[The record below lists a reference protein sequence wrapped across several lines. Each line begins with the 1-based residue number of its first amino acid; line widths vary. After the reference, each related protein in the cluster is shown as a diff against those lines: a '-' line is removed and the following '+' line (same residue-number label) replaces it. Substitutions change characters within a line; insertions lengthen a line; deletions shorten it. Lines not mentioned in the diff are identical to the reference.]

1 MKVSESWLRS
11 LVNTELSV
19 EQLASQL
26 TMAGLEVDSVSP
38 VAGDFTNVVV
48 AKVIDAEP
56 HPEADKLTIC
66 TIDAGD
72 EEPHTVVCG
81 ASNVRQ
87 GIKVALAKLG
97 ATLPGGF
104 KIKKVKLRGQ
114 PSCGMLCSGSELGLE
129 EKSDG
134 IMELSEEAPIGQD
147 LRVYMD
153 LNDNMLD
160 IDLTPNRADCFS
172 HMGIAREIA
181 AINNLTLNEIGI
193 SEIDARINESVDVC
207 IQATEAC
214 PQYYGRM
221 IKNINT
227 EATTPLWLAERLR
240 RSGVRP
246 LHPVVDVTNYVMM
259 AIGQPMHA
267 FDASKLSG
275 SIHVRFAQKQEPITL
290 LDGQEIHLNEKNLVI
305 ADEQRALALAGIM
318 GGHDSAVEDQI
329 KHVFLE
335 SALFKPQYIAGVA
348 RQHGLFTDSSQRFER
363 GVDPVLAKAALD
375 YATHLLLEIVGGEPG
390 PVTFDKQS
398 EDLTAKHIVTFQPEK
413 VEQLTGVE
421 LSENKMAEILSSL
434 GFDVVSEST
443 PWQVTV
449 PTHRYDVSFDVDL
462 VEEIIRLY
470 GYQNIQAKSLL
481 AEATSGE
488 PNQMEIM
495 TDNISKFL
503 VSRGYHETIS
513 YSFVDPTLQQAIYPG
528 KKALDLLNPI
538 SADLSQMR
546 AGLWP
551 GLIASMVHNIHRQ
564 NHSMRLFETGVV
576 FDYYGNNVQENLC
589 IAGLMTGKHD
599 AFNWATPE
607 RQLDYFDLKGDL
619 EALFSTCHLNHV
631 NFKTSTNP
639 ALHPGKSALIML
651 EDQVIGELGVLHP
664 RFNVELGLTSEVVI
678 FQLNINQLICR
689 DKVQYQ
695 KISKY
700 PQIRRDLSMIVDEKV
715 LAAEIEK
722 TINEA
727 LSGEL
732 LKSFDVFDVY
742 QGQHIPAGKKSI
754 AVTFTLQDVQKTLTD
769 EEINSSIDAILE
781 LLKSKHAITL
791 RD

>member
-11 LVNTELSV
+11 LVNTDISV

-48 AKVIDAEP
+48 AKVIEAEP

-66 TIDAGD
+66 IVDAGD

-134 IMELSEEAPIGQD
+134 IMELSKEAPIGQD
-147 LRVYMD
+147 LRTYMN

-160 IDLTPNRADCFS
+160 IDLTPNRADCLS

-181 AINNLTLNEIGI
+181 AINNLSLNEIGI
-193 SEIDARINESVDVC
+193 SNIDARIDESVNVC
-207 IQATEAC
+207 IDETDAC
-214 PQYYGRM
+214 PHYYGRI
-221 IKNINT
+221 IKNIDT
-227 EATTPLWLAERLR
+227 TAITPLWMAERLR

-275 SIHVRFAQKQEPITL
+275 SIHVRFAKEQEPIML
-290 LDGQEIHLNEKNLVI
+290 LDGQEIQLNEKNLVI
-305 ADEQRALALAGIM
+305 ADEQKALALAGIM
-318 GGHDSAVEDQI
+318 GGLDSAVEAQT

-335 SALFKPQYIAGVA
+335 SALFKPQYIAGIA

-363 GVDPVLAKAALD
+363 GVDPALAKTALD
-375 YATHLLLEIVGGEPG
+375 YATSLLLDIVGGEPG
-390 PVTFDKQS
+390 PITFDKHS
-398 EDLTAKHIVTFQPEK
+398 EDLTIKDVVSFKPEK

-421 LSENKMAEILSSL
+421 LSENKMAEILNSL
-434 GFDVVSEST
+434 GFDVVSEIN

-470 GYQNIQAKSLL
+470 GYQNIQAKPLL
-481 AEATSGE
+481 SESVSGK
-488 PNQMEIM
+488 PNQMEQL
-495 TDNISKFL
+495 TDNISKIL
-503 VSRGYHETIS
+503 VARGYHETIS
-513 YSFVDPTLQQAIYPG
+513 YSFVDPTLQQAIYPE

-538 SADLSQMR
+538 STELSQMR
-546 AGLWP
+546 VGLWP

-564 NHSMRLFETGVV
+564 NHSMKLFETGVV
-576 FDYYGNNVQENLC
+576 FDYCNDKIEENMC
-589 IAGLMTGKHD
+589 IAGLITGKHD
-599 AFNWATPE
+599 PFNWAAPE

-619 EALFSTCHLNHV
+619 EALFSACNLSRV
-631 NFKTSTNP
+631 QFKTSTNP
-639 ALHPGKSALIML
+639 TLHPGKSALMIL
-651 EDQVIGELGVLHP
+651 DDQVVGELGVLHP
-664 RFNVELGLTSEVVI
+664 KFNDELGLISEVVI
-678 FQLNINQLICR
+678 FQLTISHLICR
-689 DKVQYQ
+689 DRVRYQ

-700 PQIRRDLSMIVDEKV
+700 PQIRRDLSMIVHEKV
-715 LAAEIEK
+715 LAVDIEK
-722 TINEA
+722 TISDA
-727 LSGEL
+727 LSGQL

-742 QGQHIPAGKKSI
+742 QGEHIPEGKKSI
-754 AVTFTLQDVQKTLTD
+754 AVTFTLQDAQKTLTD
-769 EEINSSIDAILE
+769 DEINSSIDAILKS
-781 LLKSKHAITL
+781 LKSKHAITL